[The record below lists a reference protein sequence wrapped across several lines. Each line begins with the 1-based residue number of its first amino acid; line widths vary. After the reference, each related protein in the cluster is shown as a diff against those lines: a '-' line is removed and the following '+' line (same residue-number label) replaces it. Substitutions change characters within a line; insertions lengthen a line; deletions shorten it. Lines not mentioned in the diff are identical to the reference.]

1 MQVYETPIMS
11 SEMHGLISSGIESL
25 SFSSRNIFLGSS
37 EGEMSSRSE
46 VMTTSYQGLGN
57 TNAWKSLN
65 VQESRSNTAWAA
77 PSIVIPS
84 NIQGLASYSVQNM
97 PNSLLVAGGGGGG
110 GASSSLEPS
119 EASPTASMMDIHST
133 NGLAFD
139 NQRSF
144 VEGPFNIPSLIHT
157 VSSEVSPSVR
167 ESTQTQT
174 HSQWQSSGSDRN
186 LQQQNQFVMSHLNNT
201 VNWGDRRSGSQP
213 WSSREPFLHNISS
226 GQDGSGQGLS
236 LSLSFRRPSEMNL
249 QDIESHANVLQMDGD
264 IKAKPEGLF
273 GGTTAGLPY
282 SISSSYS
289 RDGTTAGKGNMNP
302 LQNHPL
308 MMHVNGGSMQG
319 TFSGHASGFKNSVHL
334 RAAQELLYEFCNVG
348 VGDIKSNSSSKRK
361 PSSNFG
367 LSYGTRNGDFAAKSE
382 VGVNQELYGGD
393 RFELQRRKAKLVS
406 MLEEVDRRYKHYR
419 SQMQAIISSFE
430 CVTSPGGAAPYTA
443 LALKAMSRHFRC
455 LRDVICKQLQMTS
468 KSLGENETVVPG
480 TTRGE
485 TPRLGFLERSI
496 RQQRALQQLGMME
509 QHPWRPQRGLPER
522 SVSLLR
528 AWLFEHFLHPY
539 PTDADKHLLA
549 RQTGL
554 TRSQVS
560 NWFINARVRL
570 WKPMVEEMY
579 LEEAKEEKMDSAAK
593 NGQNSGEKERGERST
608 ATNNSEEN
616 KSGGGSDS
624 QFTASE
630 EEEAAA
636 VASLKI
642 QDPSSSTAA
651 QTAQA
656 ESFDTMKLHQI
667 HSSQDDMKSLDMAL
681 IRESQTLSAINA
693 SQGGMKF
700 DLATSYKK
708 LEDHKGLY
716 TNKSQETHDTEMTLD
731 FSSYNITTPNTM
743 AAYSHEDLNPRSFA
757 NGGVSLTLGLHHSGG
772 LSFPMTDEKYDNNM
786 YFPREDACSNQ
797 YNMLE
802 NEGNQGNGFIERD
815 LQYRNYV
822 NGNRLLHDFVG

>member
-1 MQVYETPIMS
+1 MQVYENPIMS
-11 SEMHGLISSGIESL
+11 SEMHGLISSGVESL
-25 SFSSRNIFLGSS
+25 SFNSRNSFLGNS
-37 EGEMSSRSE
+37 EGEMSNRSD
-46 VMTTSYQGLGN
+46 VITPSYQGLGN

-65 VQESRSNTAWAA
+65 VHESRSNTAWAA

-84 NIQGLASYSVQNM
+84 NIQGLASYSVQSIA
-97 PNSLLVAGGGGGG
+97 NSLLVGGVGGGGG
-110 GASSSLEPS
+110 GASSSVEVS
-119 EASPTASMMDIHST
+119 EASPTASMMDIHSN

-144 VEGPFNIPSLIHT
+144 VEGPFNIHGL
-157 VSSEVSPSVR
+157 EVSPSVR
-167 ESTQTQT
+167 ESTQSQSQSQS
-174 HSQWQSSGSDRN
+174 HSQWQQSSGSDRN
-186 LQQQNQFVMSHLNNT
+186 MHQQNQIVMSHLG
-201 VNWGDRRSGSQP
+201 NWSERRSGSEA

-249 QDIESHANVLQMDGD
+249 QDIESHANVLHMDGD
-264 IKAKPEGLF
+264 IKAKQEDLF
-273 GGTTAGLPY
+273 RGTTAGVPY
-282 SISSSYS
+282 SISTSYS
-289 RDGTTAGKGNMNP
+289 RDGKGNMMNS
-302 LQNHPL
+302 LQPHSF
-308 MMHVNGGSMQG
+308 MMQG
-319 TFSGHASGFKNSVHL
+319 TFNGGHGNGFKNSVHL

-348 VGDIKSNSSSKRK
+348 VGDTKSNSSNSKRK
-361 PSSNFG
+361 PSSSFG
-367 LSYGTRNGDFAAKSE
+367 ISYGARNGDFAAKSE
-382 VGVNQELYGGD
+382 VGVNQEFYGGD

-430 CVTSPGGAAPYTA
+430 SATTVGGAAPYTS

-455 LRDVICKQLQMTS
+455 LRDVICKQLQMTC
-468 KSLGENETVVPG
+468 KSLGENDSAVPG

-496 RQQRALQQLGMME
+496 RQQRALQQMGMME

-579 LEEAKEEKMDSAAK
+579 LEEAKEGKMDSCPK
-593 NGQNSGEKERGERST
+593 TGQNSSGEKERGERST

-624 QFTASE
+624 PCNVS

-636 VASLKI
+636 AAASLKPS
-642 QDPSSSTAA
+642 DP
-651 QTAQA
+651 QT
-656 ESFDTMKLHQI
+656 ETFDAMKLQQI

-681 IRESQTLSAINA
+681 IRESQTLSAMNA
-693 SQGGMKF
+693 ANSQGGMKF
-700 DLATSYKK
+700 DLATSYRK
-708 LEDHKGLY
+708 LEEDDQKGIY
-716 TNKSQETHDTEMTLD
+716 NTNKSQETHDTDMTLD

-743 AAYSHEDLNPRSFA
+743 GTYSHEELNPRSFA

-772 LSFPMTDEKYDNNM
+772 IPFPMSDDKYDNNM
-786 YFPREDACSNQ
+786 YFPRDDACSNQ
-797 YNMLE
+797 YGMIE
-802 NEGNQGNGFIERD
+802 NEGNHGNGFMERD